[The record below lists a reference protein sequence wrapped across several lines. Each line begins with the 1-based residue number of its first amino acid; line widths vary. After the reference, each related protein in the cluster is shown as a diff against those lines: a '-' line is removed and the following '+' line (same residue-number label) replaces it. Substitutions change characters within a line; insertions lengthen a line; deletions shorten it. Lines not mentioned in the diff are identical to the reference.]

1 MTLEE
6 EILRRRTFAIVSH
19 PDAGKTTITEKF
31 LWFGGAIREAGHV
44 RAKTGKKFTTS
55 DWMKIEQQRGIS
67 VSSSVLSFPYGGCQ
81 INLVDTP
88 GHQDFSE
95 DTYRALTAVDSALVL
110 IDSAKGVEVQTM
122 KLMEVCRMRK
132 TPITVF
138 MNKMDRDALD
148 PLALMDEVERV
159 LGVQCAPRT
168 LPIGSGKA
176 FQGVYSFIDDTV
188 HLFRPDEEENA
199 TAGATKPAGHQGNIR
214 KVSGIHDPKLDE
226 WFDARS
232 LREFRD
238 QAELALGAMPEFD
251 HEKYLR
257 GEQAPV
263 YFGSGIANF
272 GVKHLLD
279 SFVAVAPPPLPRVA
293 RERTVQATE
302 PKFTGFVFKIQANT
316 DPKHRDRIA
325 FVRICSGKFERGG
338 RVTHVRTGR
347 PVRLAAPT
355 SMMANDREVLE
366 TAYAGD
372 IIGIHDPGLY
382 SISDTLSESEL
393 INFEGIPDF
402 APEHFSKVYLTDP
415 LKSKQLQQ
423 GLRQLSEEGATQL
436 FYPLSGPIPVLGVV
450 GVLQFDV
457 IKFRIEEEYGAKC
470 RFEGA
475 NIWQARWVSAD
486 ADAESAAELAAF
498 RAEHVFDLSIDK
510 ADHLVYLCPNEFR
523 LQTVQK
529 NYPKLRFDKFR
540 VG

>member
-1 MTLEE
+1 
-6 EILRRRTFAIVSH
+6 
-19 PDAGKTTITEKF
+19 
-31 LWFGGAIREAGHV
+31 
-44 RAKTGKKFTTS
+44 
-55 DWMKIEQQRGIS
+55 
-67 VSSSVLSFPYGGCQ
+67 
-81 INLVDTP
+81 
-88 GHQDFSE
+88 
-95 DTYRALTAVDSALVL
+95 
-110 IDSAKGVEVQTM
+110 IDSAKGVELQTM

-168 LPIGSGKA
+168 LPIGNGKA

-188 HLFRPDEEENA
+188 HLFRPDDGVA
-199 TAGATKPAGHQGNIR
+199 TATAHGEIR

-226 WFDARS
+226 WFDAKY
-232 LREFRD
+232 LQEFRD
-238 QAELALGAMPEFD
+238 QAELALGALPEFD
-251 HEKYLR
+251 QQKYLR

-279 SFVAVAPPPLPRVA
+279 SFVAVAPPPLPREA

-302 PKFTGFVFKIQANT
+302 EKFTGFVFKIQANT
-316 DPKHRDRIA
+316 DPRHRDRIA
-325 FVRICSGKFERGG
+325 FIRICSGKFERGG

-382 SISDTLSESEL
+382 GISDTLSESETL
-393 INFEGIPDF
+393 NFQGIPDF
-402 APEHFSKVYLTDP
+402 APEHFSKVHLADP

-436 FYPLSGPIPVLGVV
+436 FYPLSGPI
-450 GVLQFDV
+450 
-457 IKFRIEEEYGAKC
+457 
-470 RFEGA
+470 
-475 NIWQARWVSAD
+475 
-486 ADAESAAELAAF
+486 
-498 RAEHVFDLSIDK
+498 
-510 ADHLVYLCPNEFR
+510 
-523 LQTVQK
+523 
-529 NYPKLRFDKFR
+529 
-540 VG
+540 